1 MEIYMMLS
9 NLRKRNGYTIIEAVC
24 CVAIATLAL
33 GSIAFFMNSGQ
44 FVAVDNRSHIY
55 AVNGLREEM
64 ELIRDM
70 SYSDVVLLG
79 SDINNNLQLDK
90 LSNKDA
96 KRHITHCF
104 GTVTDPDPNCKKI
117 TLRVTWTSPSGRSME
132 ESITSF
138 ITKGGIKK

>member
-1 MEIYMMLS
+1 MLS
-9 NLRKRNGYTIIEAVC
+9 SLMKRNGYTIIEAVS

-70 SYSDVVLLG
+70 SYSDILNLG
-79 SDINNNLQLDK
+79 NGSAINNNTQLDK

-117 TLRVTWTSPSGRSME
+117 TLRVTWKSPSGRDME

-138 ITKGGIKK
+138 ITKGGIKQ